1 MKDKKKDKIC
11 RRTSIGGQAVLEGVM
26 MRGERSIATAVRTSS
41 GEIQI
46 ESQRIKP
53 LKERNVFFRLPFV
66 RGVVNLCEQL
76 FKGTGILLRSAEVYG
91 DFAEPSK
98 FENFIAKKFK
108 VNPMSVLMGFSV
120 VVGLLLAV
128 GLFIF
133 LPNFLT
139 GLIFSVPSVSNTHP
153 ALQSLTEGA
162 IMLAIFLI
170 YILIVTALKD
180 IRRVFMYHGAEH
192 RTINCYERGLELTVE
207 NVQKMPT
214 SHSRCGTTFLFFVLA
229 VSILVFAFV
238 NWMLSAL
245 GWLTG
250 KQIIDVFIKLPVK
263 LLFIPVVAGIAY
275 EILKFTAKYDNI
287 FMKILRSPGM
297 LLQKLTTKKP
307 TDDMAEVAIA
317 AFKRVQV
324 MDADP
329 SYPVT
334 KFDIKI
340 PYDVARK
347 RIRAITPSS
356 DESDIDWIFCEVT
369 NQKRSAL
376 SELKTVEQKQYETL
390 ESLAKKL
397 AKGMPLAYALG
408 YTDFYGNKISVNEN
422 VLIPRSETE
431 MLCAKAKE
439 LFKGKNILDL
449 CTGSGAVA
457 VTLAK
462 ETGAKVV
469 ASDISEKALEV
480 AKLNALNNSVKI
492 DFIKSDMFEN
502 IDGEFDMIVSNP
514 PYIKRADI
522 SSLDNNVK
530 DFEPHIALD
539 GGDDGLDFYRIIAK
553 NVFDYLAKDGIIL
566 MEVGIGQA
574 DAVKNMFDGKVEV
587 YKDLEGIDRI
597 VAVWGK

>member
-1 MKDKKKDKIC
+1 M
-11 RRTSIGGQAVLEGVM
+11 
-26 MRGERSIATAVRTSS
+26 
-41 GEIQI
+41 
-46 ESQRIKP
+46 
-53 LKERNVFFRLPFV
+53 
-66 RGVVNLCEQL
+66 VNLCEQL

-120 VVGLLLAV
+120 VIGLLLAV

-139 GLIFSVPSVSNTHP
+139 GLIFSIPSISDTHP

-162 IMLAIFLI
+162 IMLAIFII

-192 RTINCYERGLELTVE
+192 RTINCYEKGLELTVE
-207 NVQKMPT
+207 NVQKQST
-214 SHSRCGTTFLFFVLA
+214 VHSRCGTTFLFFVLA

-250 KQIIDVFIKLPVK
+250 RQIVDAFIKLPVK
-263 LLFIPVVAGIAY
+263 LLFIPIVAGIAY
-275 EILKFTAKYDNI
+275 EILKFAAKYDNI

-347 RIRAITPSS
+347 RIKAITPSS

-408 YTDFYGNKISVNEN
+408 YSDFYGNKISVNEN
-422 VLIPRSETE
+422 VLIPRPETE
-431 MLCAKAKE
+431 ILCAKAKE
-439 LFKGKNILDL
+439 LFKGGKILDL

-462 ETGAKVV
+462 ETGAEVV

-492 DFIKSDMFEN
+492 GFVKSDMFEN
-502 IDGEFDMIVSNP
+502 IDGRFDLIVSNP
-514 PYIKRADI
+514 PYIKRGDI

-539 GGDDGLDFYRIIAK
+539 GGEDGLDFYRIIAK

-574 DAVKNMFDGKVEV
+574 DAVKDMFDGKVEV

>member
-1 MKDKKKDKIC
+1 MKKEKKNKKTC
-11 RRTSIGGQAVLEGVM
+11 TTSIGGQAVLEGVM
-26 MRGERSIATAVRTSS
+26 MRGAASMATAVRDEEGT
-41 GEIQI
+41 IRI
-46 ESQRIKP
+46 ESERLKP
-53 LKERNVFFRLPFV
+53 ASKKNFILRLPII
-66 RGVVNLCEQL
+66 RGIVNFFSSMVV
-76 FKGTGILLRSAEVYG
+76 GTKTLMRSADVYG
-91 DFAEPSK
+91 ESEPTK
-98 FENFIAKKFK
+98 FENWLSKKLKIDLITLMIWVGVLLGLAFSVFLFVVCPQWLTSLIAKWTGISK
-108 VNPMSVLMGFSV
+108 SGF
-120 VVGLLLAV
+120 LYNL
-128 GLFIF
+128 IE
-133 LPNFLT
+133 
-139 GLIFSVPSVSNTHP
+139 GLIRVCIFVLYIVLT
-153 ALQSLTEGA
+153 SL
-162 IMLAIFLI
+162 M
-170 YILIVTALKD
+170 KD
-180 IRRVFMYHGAEH
+180 IRRTYMYHGAEH
-192 RTINCYERGLELTVE
+192 KTITCYESGMELTVE
-207 NVQKMPT
+207 NVKKCRRV
-214 SHSRCGTTFLFFVLA
+214 HNRCGTTFLFFVLA

-347 RIRAITPSS
+347 RIKAITPSS

-376 SELKTVEQKQYETL
+376 AELKTVEQKQYETL